1 MSYNYKICFITTL
14 VYGEKTIDLPGV
26 FEKIDKYDYYIFSN
40 HKLNN
45 TSWEVIDISNI
56 HIKNNIVTARYFKF
70 NGWKYLKDKL
80 NKEYDVIFCCD
91 GFQYPDINVDW
102 QLLAHDI
109 INADFSFMQSL
120 HQKSNLHN
128 GSILNECKL
137 IVKFQKDT
145 KENMDN
151 MVKWMKEKY
160 PHIELDKV
168 IFYENTSF
176 GYSPNNKL
184 TCEFLEH
191 FYSIYSSPDFPT
203 YRDQPLW
210 SLLLKDKNLKPVHIK
225 NMKARFSLELPLKG
239 TNNHNLTYYNK

>member
-14 VYGEKTIDLPGV
+14 VYGEKTIDSPGI
-26 FEKIDKYDYYIFSN
+26 FKKIDKYDYYIFSN
-40 HKLNN
+40 KKISN

-56 HIKNNIVTARYFKF
+56 HIKNNVVTARYFKF

-91 GFQYPDINVDW
+91 GYQYPDTKVDW
-102 QLLAHDI
+102 QSLAHNI
-109 INADFSFMQSL
+109 INADFSFAQSL
-120 HQKSNLHN
+120 HPQCNLDN

-137 IVKFQKDT
+137 IVQHQKDS
-145 KENMDN
+145 KENIDN
-151 MVKWMKEKY
+151 VVKWMNEKY
-160 PHIELDKV
+160 PHIDLRKV
-168 IFYENTSF
+168 LFYENTTF

-191 FYSIYSSPDFPT
+191 FYSIYSSPDYLT

-225 NMKARFSLELPLKG
+225 GMRSKFIRGKQPKG
-239 TNNHNLTYYNK
+239 NTHNLTHYNK